1 MGYPGLE
8 LKYSDG
14 IAGART
20 MIALEGN
27 AAALL
32 CECQVLFRPI
42 TRFLHFKISED
53 VL

>member
-1 MGYPGLE
+1 VTQERNNMDYPGLE

-20 MIALEGN
+20 MIALAGN

-32 CECQVLFRPI
+32 CECQGLFQRYHEI
-42 TRFLHFKISED
+42 FAF
-53 VL
+53 